1 MKNNNSWYSVV
12 LALLMTSF
20 IIIIVSWV
28 FKLILENMY
37 DTRGM
42 QDYLK
47 AYSRAEWS
55 MELALKKIK
64 DNNFWYEEHIFPGV
78 WTQKIS
84 EAFQDR
90 KKTLIWYEINSTSSE
105 IIWKWLD
112 ANSYAIY
119 PLLSL
124 NKPKFDIKSWD
135 ASSLVWNIIWD
146 DWWISW
152 TGSFDYHLS
161 KESKWLD
168 LSNNFN
174 YEIKTIEN
182 FLISN
187 SQNYLVLYNAWNSS
201 IIYDLKSEDLNNK
214 FALENINIIA
224 TWKVWTY
231 KQNLKVDLNIANNLN
246 LLKYSILSP
255 EN

>member
-1 MKNNNSWYSVV
+1 MKKNNNAYSII

-20 IIIIVSWV
+20 IIILVAWV

-42 QDYLK
+42 EDYLK

-55 MELALKKIK
+55 MELALKKVK
-64 DNNFWYEEHIFPGV
+64 DNNFWYEEHIFPGI

-84 EAFQDR
+84 ELFQD
-90 KKTLIWYEINSTSSE
+90 KKRTLIGYDINSKTAE
-105 IIWKWLD
+105 VLWKNLD

-124 NKPKFDIKSWD
+124 SKPNFNIRSWD
-135 ASSLVWNIIWD
+135 SNSVVWNIVWNN
-146 DWWISW
+146 WWMSW
-152 TGSFDYHLS
+152 TGAFDYNLV
-161 KESKWLD
+161 KENKNLNS
-168 LSNNFN
+168 SNNFQYN
-174 YEIKTIEN
+174 TKSIHD
-182 FLISN
+182 FLIWSTD
-187 SQNYLVLYNAWNSS
+187 NYLVLYNAWNSS
-201 IIYDLKSEDLNNK
+201 VIYDLKSDDVREK
-214 FALENINIIA
+214 FALENINILAI
-224 TWKVWTY
+224 WKVGNY
-231 KQNLKVDLNIANNLN
+231 KQNLNVDLNIANNLN